1 MPKINRD
8 TLTIAAGEIEEIG
21 KRKCQK
27 QRGVL
32 IYCGDYPKRQLAS
45 IRANIN
51 MLIRII
57 NIYVL
62 RTNMYYTEYILDT
75 LVIKTNQHT

>member
-1 MPKINRD
+1 MVRENVRNN
-8 TLTIAAGEIEEIG
+8 EEFS
-21 KRKCQK
+21 
-27 QRGVL
+27 

-45 IRANIN
+45 IRANVN
-51 MLIRII
+51 LFIRII

>member
-1 MPKINRD
+1 MYSDRRLPER
-8 TLTIAAGEIEEIG
+8 E
-21 KRKCQK
+21 Q
-27 QRGVL
+27 
-32 IYCGDYPKRQLAS
+32 
-45 IRANIN
+45 IRADIN

-75 LVIKTNQHT
+75 LVKTNQHT